1 VKHQEEIRR
10 LFKMYLEGKT
20 NARQNIILFHYLNNN
35 KNAEQELSDLM
46 GEAWEQEPLVR
57 DNSAEANDGLEQL
70 WTKIDHKKQ
79 KSIQR
84 FQLLKYAASFVMI
97 CSAVF
102 VYKASQKKQPESARS
117 IALITKTTAS
127 GEKVKM
133 LLPDSSVVYLGSR
146 SKISWPEHFEK
157 GKVRNVSLEGEAF
170 FEVKHDA
177 TSPFI
182 IRSGKME
189 TQVLGT
195 SFNIYAYPEDKIF
208 TVSVRTG
215 KVGVTEK
222 SAGAR
227 KTLSLLTAGMKI
239 VYDTDNG
246 KFRINVGQVSE
257 ADSWTNNRFVFH
269 DENLGSMLAKLERYY
284 NVHFEVKSAKLK
296 ACRFNATF
304 SDININEVMRQ
315 LKVMSS
321 GHIKYKMSD
330 DKTKIVLWGET
341 CE

>member
-1 VKHQEEIRR
+1 MEHQEEIRR

-20 NARQNIILFHYLNNN
+20 NASQNTILFHYLNDN

-46 GEAWEQEPLVR
+46 NDTWEQEPATR
-57 DNSAEANDGLEQL
+57 DDSVEANEGLEQL

-79 KSIQR
+79 KTIQR
-84 FQLLKYAASFVMI
+84 FQLLKYAASLVMI

-102 VYKASQKKQPESARS
+102 VYKANQKKQPESAKS
-117 IALITKTTAS
+117 IAFITKTTAS

-146 SKISWPEHFEK
+146 SRISWPEHFEK

-177 TSPFI
+177 ASPFI

-222 SAGAR
+222 SAGVR
-227 KTLSLLTAGMKI
+227 KMLSLLTPGMKI
-239 VYDTDNG
+239 AYNKDNG
-246 KFRINVGQVSE
+246 KFRINVGQFNE

-269 DENLGSMLAKLERYY
+269 DENLSSILVKLERYY
-284 NVHFEVKSAKLK
+284 NVHFEVRSSKLK

-304 SDININEVMRQ
+304 SNININEVMTQ
-315 LKVMSS
+315 LRIMSS
-321 GHIKYKMSD
+321 GHIKYKISD
-330 DKTKIVLWGET
+330 DKTTIALWGEA